1 MLIRFV
7 TDNLFSISRAGL
19 AALCLCPGLALA
31 QDAPSDAVL
40 GNANDPDAA
49 VAYFGGTVLYNSE
62 YLGSA
67 DEEFRVLPNLSVYNF
82 KGFDFAAL
90 ALSYDLVDI
99 GGGEGLG
106 SWSLRLGPRAGYQFG
121 RDSDDSETLTG
132 LEDIDG
138 SLVTGGFVRAS
149 YGPVGVRV
157 NAGQDII
164 GGHDGFVLDASVG
177 TQLPLGNFVIQPS
190 VSLNWADSEHNQSF
204 FGITPE
210 QAAITGLDSFSI
222 GSGIY
227 GYSFNAVGW
236 VDIGQWQASASFSYR
251 RFVEDSLD
259 SPIINAVEGS
269 RNGIFSNISLTRKFD
284 LSRY

>member
-1 MLIRFV
+1 MASL
-7 TDNLFSISRAGL
+7 GL
-19 AALCLCPGLALA
+19 LCLFPVTALA

-49 VAYFGGTVLYNSE
+49 VAYLGGTILYTSE

-99 GGGEGLG
+99 GGGEGFG
-106 SWSLRLGPRAGYQFG
+106 QWSLRLGPRVGYQFG
-121 RDSDDSETLTG
+121 RDSDDSDTLTG
-132 LEDIDG
+132 LEDVDG

-149 YGPVGVRV
+149 YGPVGVRL

-164 GGHDGFVLDASVG
+164 GGHDGFVVDASVG
-177 TQLPLGNFVIQPS
+177 TQLPLGKFVIQPS
-190 VSLNWADSEHNQSF
+190 VSLNWADGNHNQSF

-210 QAAITGLDSFSI
+210 QAAITGLDS
-222 GSGIY
+222 
-227 GYSFNAVGW
+227 NAVGW
-236 VDIGQWQASASFSYR
+236 VDIGEWQASASFSYR
-251 RFVEDSLD
+251 RFIEDSLD
-259 SPIINAVEGS
+259 SPIINAPDGS

-284 LSRY
+284 LSKY